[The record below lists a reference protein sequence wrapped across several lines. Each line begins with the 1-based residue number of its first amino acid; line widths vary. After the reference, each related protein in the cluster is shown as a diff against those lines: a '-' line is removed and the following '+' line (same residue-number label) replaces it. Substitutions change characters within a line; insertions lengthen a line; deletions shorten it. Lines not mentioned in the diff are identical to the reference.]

1 MQYKSL
7 TKTGTGRSGIC
18 VVDDFQ
24 TPFNIGIA
32 VSISATATFTV
43 EYSLDDPTAAGY
55 DPATAAWFVAPGF
68 TSGSA
73 AVAGALTIPC
83 RAISLNVSASTGS
96 VTAKIV
102 QAGPA

>member
-1 MQYKSL
+1 MQYKAL
-7 TKTGTGRSGIC
+7 TKTSTGRSGIC

-32 VSISATATFTV
+32 VTLSATATFTI
-43 EYSLDDPTAAGY
+43 EYSLDDPLADGYSPSTAN
-55 DPATAAWFVAPGF
+55 WFVAPGF

-73 AVAGALTIPC
+73 AIAGALTIPC
-83 RAISLNVSASTGS
+83 RAICINVSANTGT
-96 VTAKIV
+96 VTANIV

>member
-1 MQYKSL
+1 MQYKDL

-43 EYSLDDPTAAGY
+43 EYSLDDPNAAGY
-55 DPATAAWFVAPGF
+55 DPASANWYVASGF

-73 AVAGALTIPC
+73 AIAGSLTVPC
-83 RAISLNVSASTGS
+83 RVICLNVSANTGT

-102 QAGPA
+102 QAGPV

>member
-1 MQYKSL
+1 MQYKAL

-32 VSISATATFTV
+32 VSLSATATFTV
-43 EYSLDDPTAAGY
+43 EYSLDDPNAAGY
-55 DPATAAWFVAPGF
+55 SPSTANWFVAPGF

-73 AVAGALTIPC
+73 AVAGSLTIPC
-83 RAISLNVSASTGS
+83 RAICLNVSASTGS
-96 VTAKIV
+96 VTANIV
-102 QAGPA
+102 QAGPV

>member
-1 MQYKSL
+1 MQYKDL
-7 TKTGTGRSGIC
+7 TKTGTGRSTIC

-32 VSISATATFTV
+32 VSLSSTATFTI
-43 EYSLDDPTAAGY
+43 EYSLDDPNADGYSAA
-55 DPATAAWFVAPGF
+55 AASWYVAPGF

-73 AVAGALTIPC
+73 AIAGALTIPC
-83 RAISLNVSASTGS
+83 RAISINASANAGP

-102 QAGPA
+102 QAGPV

>member
-1 MQYKSL
+1 MQYNAI
-7 TKTGTGRSGIC
+7 TKTGTGRSAIC

-24 TPFNIGIA
+24 TPFNIGVA
-32 VSISATATFTV
+32 VTLSSTATFTV

-55 DPATAAWFVAPGF
+55 SPSTANWFVAPGF

-83 RAISLNVSASTGS
+83 RAICLNVSANAGT
-96 VTAKIV
+96 VTATIV
-102 QAGPA
+102 QAGPV

>member
-1 MQYKSL
+1 MQYKGL

-32 VSISATATFTV
+32 VTLSATATFTV
-43 EYSLDDPTAAGY
+43 EYSLDNPNAAGY
-55 DPATAAWFVAPGF
+55 DPTAANWFVAPGF

-83 RAISLNVSASTGS
+83 RAICLNVSANTGT
-96 VTAKIV
+96 VTANIV

>member
-1 MQYKSL
+1 MQYADL
-7 TKTGTGRSGIC
+7 TKAGTGRSAIC

-24 TPFNIGIA
+24 TPFNVGIA
-32 VSISATATFTV
+32 VSISSTATFTV
-43 EYSLDDPTAAGY
+43 EYSLDDPNAAGY
-55 DPATAAWFVAPGF
+55 SAASAAWFVAPGF

-83 RAISLNVSASTGS
+83 RAISLNVSANAGT

-102 QAGPA
+102 QAGPV

>member
-1 MQYKSL
+1 MQYTDL
-7 TKTGTGRSGIC
+7 TKTGTGRSAIC

-32 VSISATATFTV
+32 VALSSTATFTV
-43 EYSLDDPTAAGY
+43 EYSLDDPNASGYSAA
-55 DPATAAWFVAPGF
+55 AASWYVAPGF

-73 AVAGALTIPC
+73 AIAGALTIPC
-83 RAISLNVSASTGS
+83 RAICLNVSANAGT

-102 QAGPA
+102 QAGPV

>member
-1 MQYKSL
+1 MQYTPI
-7 TKTGTGRSGIC
+7 TKTGTGRSAIC

-32 VSISATATFTV
+32 VTLSSTATFTV
-43 EYSLDDPTAAGY
+43 EYSLDDPNAAGY
-55 DPATAAWFVAPGF
+55 SAASANWFVASGF

-83 RAISLNVSASTGS
+83 RAISVNA
-96 VTAKIV
+96 TANAGTITATIV
-102 QAGPA
+102 QAGPV

>member
-24 TPFNIGIA
+24 TPFNIGVA
-32 VSISATATFTV
+32 VTLSATATFTV
-43 EYSLDDPTAAGY
+43 EYSLDDPNAEGY
-55 DPATAAWFVAPGF
+55 TPASANWFVAPGF

-83 RAISLNVSASTGS
+83 RAICINVSASTGT
-96 VTAKIV
+96 VTANIV

>member
-1 MQYKSL
+1 MQYKAI
-7 TKTGTGRSGIC
+7 TKTNTGRSSIC

-32 VSISATATFTV
+32 VSLSATATFTV
-43 EYSLDDPTAAGY
+43 EYSLDDPTADGY
-55 DPATAAWFVAPGF
+55 SAASAAWFVAPGF
-68 TSGSA
+68 TSGSV

-83 RAISLNVSASTGS
+83 RAISLNVSANTGT
-96 VTAKIV
+96 VTANIV